1 MTVNIKLES
10 ATLRRAPSPADDSL
24 KASPLNAGRRGD
36 PDRAPQRTRARHL
49 GIHRSGAW
57 PEREVAPAPVRQLQ
71 AIKRALGPTKSVGA
85 HAGVYRSGH
94 AEPSIS
100 CAVLAG
106 ADLTVSEP
114 SSGNIKFAKY
124 QEFDSSVF
132 KTKDQ
137 EAPAR

>member
-1 MTVNIKLES
+1 VI
-10 ATLRRAPSPADDSL
+10 R
-24 KASPLNAGRRGD
+24 
-36 PDRAPQRTRARHL
+36 
-49 GIHRSGAW
+49 IHRGNEIKPGIWEYSIPSLGLSGKS
-57 PEREVAPAPVRQLQ
+57 RQPLLDSCRQ
-71 AIKRALGPTKSVGA
+71 IERALGLTKSVGA

-94 AEPSIS
+94 TEPSIS

-114 SSGNIKFAKY
+114 SSGNIKFAKF
-124 QEFDSSVF
+124 QKFDSSVF